1 MRDGRR
7 IYSAAYIMPPGSSAF
22 GRPAKHQNHLLL
34 LERMMEDRLPERL
47 AQTRTMQEGFE
58 KLRAYPTIGDF
69 LAYQFITDIN
79 YSEIT
84 DFSEMDFVVPGP
96 GARDGLR
103 KCFADPGGLNEPE
116 LIRLMADLQ
125 EQEFERL
132 GLDFQSLWGRRLQL
146 IDCQNLFCEVDKY
159 ARVAHPPQALITAL
173 RQIELPLERI
183 GLEACSL
190 TAWLH
195 DELRTAGLPAICIET
210 RQANATMKTMPN
222 KTDRNDAR
230 ALAQIMRT
238 GWYRQVYVKSRQC
251 RLWRSLLVARRTVLN
266 EMRSIENVV
275 RAVLREGGLKLGSP
289 SRMAFAARVRELAG
303 DDPLVMPLVE
313 PLLAILATM
322 LDQLARLTKQV
333 LDIVRGEQVCRRL
346 MSVPGVGPITAL
358 TFRATID
365 RPDRFRRSRDVG
377 AHLGLTPARYQS
389 GETDI
394 QGKVSRCGDEL
405 ARTALYEAA
414 HTLLVRSRKWSSL
427 RAWGLKIAKH
437 RGMARARVAVA
448 RKLAVI
454 LHRMWSDATEFRF
467 GKEPAAGVGLAA
479 A

>member
-1 MRDGRR
+1 M
-7 IYSAAYIMPPGSSAF
+7 
-22 GRPAKHQNHLLL
+22 
-34 LERMMEDRLPERL
+34 
-47 AQTRTMQEGFE
+47 
-58 KLRAYPTIGDF
+58 
-69 LAYQFITDIN
+69 N
-79 YSEIT
+79 YY
-84 DFSEMDFVVPGP
+84 
-96 GARDGLR
+96 A
-103 KCFADPGGLNEPE
+103 
-116 LIRLMADLQ
+116 
-125 EQEFERL
+125 
-132 GLDFQSLWGRRLQL
+132 GLDVSLEETAICVVDETGRLVK
-146 IDCQNLFCEVDKY
+146 E
-159 ARVAHPPQALITAL
+159 ARAASEPQALIAAL
-173 RQIELPLERI
+173 GGIGLPLERI

-190 TAWLH
+190 AAWLH
-195 DELRTAGLPAICIET
+195 DDLRDAGLPAICIET
-210 RQANATMKTMPN
+210 RQANAAMKTMPN

-238 GWYRQVYVKSRQC
+238 GWYRQVHVKTRQC

-275 RAVLREGGLKLGSP
+275 RAILREGGIKLGTP
-289 SRMAFAARVRELAG
+289 SRAAFAGRVRELAG
-303 DDPLVMPLVE
+303 DDALVMALVG

-322 LDQLARLTKQV
+322 LNQFARLTKQV
-333 LDIVRGEQVCRRL
+333 LDIVRQEKVCRRL

-358 TFRATID
+358 AFRATID

-414 HTLLVRSRKWSSL
+414 HTLLVRSKKWSSL
-427 RAWGLKIAKH
+427 RAWGMKIAKN

-454 LHRMWSDATEFRF
+454 LHRMWRDETEFHF
-467 GKEPAAGVGLAA
+467 GKDPSVAA
-479 A
+479 AIALG

>member
-1 MRDGRR
+1 M
-7 IYSAAYIMPPGSSAF
+7 
-22 GRPAKHQNHLLL
+22 NHY
-34 LERMMEDRLPERL
+34 
-47 AQTRTMQEGFE
+47 A
-58 KLRAYPTIGDF
+58 
-69 LAYQFITDIN
+69 
-79 YSEIT
+79 
-84 DFSEMDFVVPGP
+84 
-96 GARDGLR
+96 
-103 KCFADPGGLNEPE
+103 
-116 LIRLMADLQ
+116 
-125 EQEFERL
+125 
-132 GLDFQSLWGRRLQL
+132 GLDVSLEETTICVVDGTGRIVHETRAAS
-146 IDCQNLFCEVDKY
+146 E
-159 ARVAHPPQALITAL
+159 PQALVAAL
-173 RQIELPLERI
+173 RGIDLPLERV

-195 DELRTAGLPAICIET
+195 DALRLAGLPAICIET
-210 RQANATMKTMPN
+210 RRANAAMKTMPN

-238 GWYRQVYVKSRQC
+238 GWYRQVHVKSRPC

-275 RAVLREGGLKLGSP
+275 RAVLREGGIKLGTP
-289 SRMAFAARVRELAG
+289 SRTAFAGRVRELAG
-303 DDPLVMPLVE
+303 GDPLVMALVE
-313 PLLAILATM
+313 PLLSILATM
-322 LDQLARLTKQV
+322 LEQLARLTKQV
-333 LDIVRGEQVCRRL
+333 LDIVREEEVCRRL

-358 TFRATID
+358 AFRATID

-394 QGKVSRCGDEL
+394 QGRISRCGDEL

-427 RAWGLKIAKH
+427 RAWGMRLAKH

-467 GKEPAAGVGLAA
+467 GKEPGADVGRAA

>member
-1 MRDGRR
+1 MDYYAGLDVSLEETTICVVDQTGRIVR
-7 IYSAAYIMPPGSSAF
+7 EARAAS
-22 GRPAKHQNHLLL
+22 
-34 LERMMEDRLPERL
+34 
-47 AQTRTMQEGFE
+47 
-58 KLRAYPTIGDF
+58 
-69 LAYQFITDIN
+69 
-79 YSEIT
+79 
-84 DFSEMDFVVPGP
+84 
-96 GARDGLR
+96 
-103 KCFADPGGLNEPE
+103 EPE
-116 LIRLMADLQ
+116 ALLGALQ
-125 EQEFERL
+125 KI
-132 GLDFQSLWGRRLQL
+132 G
-146 IDCQNLFCEVDKY
+146 
-159 ARVAHPPQALITAL
+159 
-173 RQIELPLERI
+173 LPLQRI

-195 DELRTAGLPAICIET
+195 DELRSAGLPAICIET
-210 RQANATMKTMPN
+210 RQANAAMKTMPN

-238 GWYRQVYVKSRQC
+238 GWYRQVHVKSRQC

-275 RAVLREGGLKLGSP
+275 RAILREAGLKLGTP
-289 SRMAFAARVRELAG
+289 SRAAFAVRVRDLAG
-303 DDPLVMPLVE
+303 GDPLVLPLVE
-313 PLLAILATM
+313 PLLTILATM
-322 LDQLARLTKQV
+322 LDQLAHLTKQV
-333 LDIVRGEQVCRRL
+333 LGIARGEAVCRRL

-358 TFRATID
+358 AFRATID

-394 QGKVSRCGDEL
+394 QGKISRCGDEL

-414 HTLLVRSRKWSSL
+414 HTLLVRSRKWSAL

-467 GKEPAAGVGLAA
+467 GKQPHSNEAA
-479 A
+479 AAA

>member
-1 MRDGRR
+1 
-7 IYSAAYIMPPGSSAF
+7 
-22 GRPAKHQNHLLL
+22 
-34 LERMMEDRLPERL
+34 MEYY
-47 AQTRTMQEGFE
+47 A
-58 KLRAYPTIGDF
+58 
-69 LAYQFITDIN
+69 
-79 YSEIT
+79 
-84 DFSEMDFVVPGP
+84 
-96 GARDGLR
+96 
-103 KCFADPGGLNEPE
+103 
-116 LIRLMADLQ
+116 
-125 EQEFERL
+125 
-132 GLDFQSLWGRRLQL
+132 GLDVSLEETAICVVDGTGRIVKEARAASEPDALAAALNQL
-146 IDCQNLFCEVDKY
+146 D
-159 ARVAHPPQALITAL
+159 
-173 RQIELPLERI
+173 LPLERI

-195 DELRTAGLPAICIET
+195 DGLRAAGLAAICIET
-210 RQANATMKTMPN
+210 RQANAAMKTMPN

-238 GWYRQVYVKSRQC
+238 GWFRQVHVKSRQC

-275 RAVLREGGLKLGSP
+275 RAILREAGLKLGTP
-289 SRMAFAARVRELAG
+289 GRAAFADRVRELADG
-303 DDPLVMPLVE
+303 DPLVMPLVE
-313 PLLAILATM
+313 PLLTVLAAM
-322 LDQLARLTKQV
+322 LTALARLTKQV
-333 LDIVRGEQVCRRL
+333 MDLVKKEAVCRRL

-358 TFRATID
+358 AFRATID

-394 QGKVSRCGDEL
+394 QGKISRCGDEL

-427 RAWGLKIAKH
+427 RAWGMKIAKT

-454 LHRMWSDATEFRF
+454 LHRMWSDGAEFRW
-467 GKEPAAGVGLAA
+467 GKDPANGAA
-479 A
+479 AAA